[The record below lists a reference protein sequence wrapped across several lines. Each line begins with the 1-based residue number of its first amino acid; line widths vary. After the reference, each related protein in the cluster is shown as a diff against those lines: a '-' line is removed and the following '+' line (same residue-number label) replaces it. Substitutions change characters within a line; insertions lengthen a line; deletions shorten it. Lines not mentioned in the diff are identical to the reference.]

1 MAVPFATPVTVPL
14 VLPTVATP
22 VLLLLH
28 TPPPASVS
36 DVNEPAHTA
45 AVPLIAEGDVFTDML
60 FVAMQP
66 VESA

>member
-1 MAVPFATPVTVPL
+1 M
-14 VLPTVATP
+14 LPTVATP

-36 DVNEPAHTA
+36 DVKEPAHTA
-45 AVPLIAEGDVFTDML
+45 AEPLIAEGDVFTDML